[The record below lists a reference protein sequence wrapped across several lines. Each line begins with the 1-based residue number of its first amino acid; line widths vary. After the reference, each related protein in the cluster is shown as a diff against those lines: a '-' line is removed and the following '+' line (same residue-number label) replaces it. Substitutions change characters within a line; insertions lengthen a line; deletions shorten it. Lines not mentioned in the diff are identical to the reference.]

1 MERCTFCGSE
11 LPHNAQYCGG
21 CGRAIITVREIP
33 TRVIGYPV
41 VNTFDDE
48 SPTAIS
54 DPAHPALWSGGQGVV
69 TGRPAWLTNEAIQHT
84 HPSDKDEEEERRRRA
99 LLLGLPLLGGLADS
113 QPSAGGVP
121 MVHGTPQFGGVPMVQ
136 GNPTVPM
143 SGGSSFAQSFQ
154 SAASSGTSPYAPA
167 AVPQTPLPN
176 TGGWHSTHPNNPT
189 TSPSG
194 SHKPSGGTGSSG
206 NPGSGCGPIAL
217 ILVVIFLVIIGSL
230 GGLYFGLLPS
240 ISVVGSPDVASGG
253 ILHLHGNNFVPGSGI
268 TLTLDA
274 GLPLFASAAA
284 LQEEASNGAGSTPS
298 VALPMTLAGQLASQN
313 SAISASSGGTFD
325 IAIPVSTSWSLGSHT
340 IRAREAITARSTTRN
355 FSIVAAA
362 SQLVAKPSIVDFGK
376 IELGGKSVMSVVVS
390 NSGGHAL
397 NWQATSGNATWLGL
411 QPASGAIQP
420 KDAPQFIYVTADTG
434 HLKVGVY
441 TATLQITSNGGN
453 AQVAVN
459 LEVVPASPKPYAK
472 INVSPKTLDFGTLD
486 AGNQLTKTVTISNT
500 GTLALNW
507 KADIGGANWVTL
519 DSSAQTI
526 QAAGLPDT
534 VNVTVDTT
542 NLAAGTQ
549 NAKLNFT
556 SNGGNV
562 QVAITVVVNVPQTYQ
577 PCTLQAPS
585 STSETF
591 NANMGS
597 DPNPATQNLTV
608 GVSGSCASGVTITPT
623 VTNSSKTSWLTVTP
637 PSATITSGSTTF
649 VVKVSSQALT
659 PGTYSGSI
667 SLGAVSG
674 GVAIGGSPQMVGVTL
689 NVTEIPPVLTESPG
703 TLTFNLSNGD
713 GSTAQGFNIKNT
725 GGAPLQ
731 WSAALD
737 ANHPS
742 WVTLPN
748 GAGSTLAAGANTTI
762 NVNVDPSNQQPT
774 TFTDT
779 VTVTAIDPIT
789 GNAVK
794 GSPKIVTVTITIT
807 AHPVLQLSKQTVTFQ
822 PNCVYTASDSVTIT
836 NTGGGTLG
844 WTVDKPVYG
853 TGQPTGWLTV
863 SPVGNGSGD
872 ATITFNADGS
882 GSQIQYGTKYTAT
895 VTITPSYGSPQ
906 VVTVSYTYY
915 CIG

>member
-1 MERCTFCGSE
+1 M
-11 LPHNAQYCGG
+11 A
-21 CGRAIITVREIP
+21 
-33 TRVIGYPV
+33 
-41 VNTFDDE
+41 NTFDDE

-54 DPAHPALWSGGQGVV
+54 DPSHPALWSGGQGTI
-69 TGRPAWLTNEAIQHT
+69 TGSTAWLTNQAVQHT
-84 HPSDKDEEEERRRRA
+84 QPSDKDEEEERRRRA
-99 LLLGLPLLGGLADS
+99 LLLGLPLLGGLADI
-113 QPSAGGVP
+113 QPSTGGVP

-143 SGGSSFAQSFQ
+143 SSGSSFAQSFQ
-154 SAASSGTSPYAPA
+154 GAASSGASPYAPSA
-167 AVPQTPLPN
+167 APQTPLPS
-176 TGGWHSTHPNNPT
+176 TGGWHPTHPATPT
-189 TSPSG
+189 TGPAR
-194 SHKPSGGTGSSG
+194 SHKPTGGTGSSGSSG

-217 ILVVIFLVIIGSL
+217 ILVVIFLVILGSL
-230 GGLYFGLLPS
+230 GGLYLGLPPN

-268 TLTLDA
+268 TLSLDN
-274 GLPLFASAAA
+274 GLPLFASTS
-284 LQEEASNGAGSTPS
+284 LQGEVSTAAGSSPS

-313 SAISASSGGTFD
+313 STISASSGGTFD
-325 IAIPVSTSWSLGSHT
+325 VAIPVSTSWSLGSHT
-340 IRAREAITARSTTRN
+340 IRAREAITARSTVLN

-362 SQLVAKPSIVDFGK
+362 AQLVAKPSIVDFGK

-390 NSGGHAL
+390 NNGGHAL
-397 NWQATSGNATWLGL
+397 NWQATSGGATWPGL
-411 QPASGAIQP
+411 QPASGTIQP
-420 KDAPQFIYVTADTG
+420 KDGPQFIYVTADTG
-434 HLKVGVY
+434 HLKVGIY

-453 AQVAVN
+453 AQVVVK

-472 INVSPKTLDFGTLD
+472 INVTPTALDFGTLD

-507 KADIGGANWVTL
+507 KADTGGANWVTL

-534 VNVTVDTT
+534 INVRADTT
-542 NLAAGTQ
+542 NLAAGTH
-549 NAKLNFT
+549 NATLNFT

-562 QVAITVVVNVPQTYQ
+562 PVAITVVVNVPQTNQ

-591 NANMGS
+591 DANMGS
-597 DPNPATQNLTV
+597 DPNPATQNLAV
-608 GVSGSCASGVTITPT
+608 GVSGSCASGVTITPA
-623 VTNSSKTSWLTVTP
+623 VTNSLKTSWLTVTP

-649 VVKVSSQALT
+649 VVKVTSQTLA

-667 SLGAVSG
+667 SLGAASG

-703 TLTFNLSNGD
+703 TLTFNLTNGD
-713 GSTAQGFNIKNT
+713 APTTQGFTINNT

-731 WSAALD
+731 WSATLD
-737 ANHPS
+737 ANAPS

-748 GAGSTLAAGANTTI
+748 GTGSTLAAGANTTI

-774 TFTDT
+774 TVTDK

-789 GNAVK
+789 KNAVK
-794 GSPKIVTVTITIT
+794 GSPKFVTVMITIT
-807 AHPVLQLSKQTVTFQ
+807 PHPVMQLSKTTVTFQ

-844 WTVDKPVYG
+844 WTVGDPVDG
-853 TGQPTGWLTV
+853 TGQPASWLTV
-863 SPVGNGSGD
+863 LPLGNGSGN

-882 GSQIQYGTKYTAT
+882 KLQYGTKYTAT
-895 VTITPSYGSPQ
+895 VTITPSFGAPQ
-906 VVTVSYTYY
+906 VVSVTYTYY